1 VSLWRDFPERV
12 RERTGC
18 GIFAYSRYGYGAS
31 EPLAERREPSYMH
44 YEATVVLPEVLR
56 AARLERPIL
65 LGHSDGASIALLF
78 AARYPGVARALI
90 LEAPHSFVE
99 DVSVASIAAAK
110 VAYEST
116 DLRAKLARHHA
127 DVEGAFRGWNDIW
140 LDARFRDWNIEPDVA
155 RVTEP
160 VLLLQGEDDQYGT
173 MAQVRSIEARIPN
186 VTTRI
191 LPQCAHSPHRDRP
204 DEVLDAIAA
213 FVASV

>member
-1 VSLWRDFPERV
+1 
-12 RERTGC
+12 
-18 GIFAYSRYGYGAS
+18 
-31 EPLAERREPSYMH
+31 MH
-44 YEATVVLPEVLR
+44 HEATVVLPEVLR

-78 AARYPGVARALI
+78 AARYSGAARALI

-110 VAYEST
+110 VAYEAT
-116 DLRAKLARHHA
+116 DLRVKLARHHA

-140 LDARFRDWNIEPDVA
+140 LDARFRDWNIEAEVA

-173 MAQVRSIEARIPN
+173 AAQVRSIEARVRD

-191 LPQCAHSPHRDRP
+191 LTQCAHSPHRDRP

>member
-1 VSLWRDFPERV
+1 
-12 RERTGC
+12 
-18 GIFAYSRYGYGAS
+18 
-31 EPLAERREPSYMH
+31 MH
-44 YEATVVLPEVLR
+44 HEATGVLPEVLR

-110 VAYEST
+110 AAYEST

-140 LDARFRDWNIEPDVA
+140 LDARFRDWNIEAEVA

-173 MAQVRSIEARIPN
+173 AAQVRSIEARVRD

-191 LPQCAHSPHRDRP
+191 LTQCAHSPHRDRP